1 MIFLHLQNPRFK
13 FNMNKYMFSELDVY
27 ENEGN
32 CWYFTTNFHK
42 FSLLRKEINL
52 KERSQ
57 TGGDQQLAVSPTVT
71 IQTPEID
78 TSPVNTMTVFQ
89 SARPGTNTNETTT
102 QSMERV
108 PQEVVNPRGSV
119 GNNGNTDINLYCE
132 NKLQWLNE
140 GDLQT
145 LVKVSE
151 ESIAKIL
158 GGPNV
163 GEGVVD
169 KSIHVVIVGDREE
182 ECQ

>member
-1 MIFLHLQNPRFK
+1 M
-13 FNMNKYMFSELDVY
+13 
-27 ENEGN
+27 
-32 CWYFTTNFHK
+32 
-42 FSLLRKEINL
+42 
-52 KERSQ
+52 
-57 TGGDQQLAVSPTVT
+57 
-71 IQTPEID
+71 
-78 TSPVNTMTVFQ
+78 
-89 SARPGTNTNETTT
+89 
-102 QSMERV
+102 
-108 PQEVVNPRGSV
+108 